1 MWFNKQYLQ
10 QIQQLE
16 SRLAETSDF
25 VNAVRDHNAVIEFK
39 PDGTILDVNDA
50 FLAVVGYR
58 RDEVVGQHHRIFCE
72 PSYASG
78 SAYGQFWASLAA
90 GQFSSGAFQR
100 VASRGRKIWLQ
111 ATYFPVSRNGRVYK
125 VIKLAQDVSVEVEQ
139 RTKQQAILEALDRSL
154 AVIEFSPDGTVLSAN
169 DNFLRCLG
177 YRLEDVRGKHHRL
190 FCPDHFYRNH
200 PGFWQELARGDIK
213 TGKFERVTRNG
224 AAIWLEATYNPVF
237 DEQKRVIKVIKFASD
252 ITARVKRELA
262 TQQAAEIANTT
273 SEETATI
280 AGNGAA
286 MLQESVQ
293 ISQTIARQIGDASG
307 LIGQLNAKSAEIF
320 AIVTTISSIA
330 EQTNLLA
337 LNAAIEA
344 ARAGEHGR
352 GFAVVADE
360 VRSLASR
367 TNTSTVEI
375 EDMVKA
381 NQGLTQDA
389 MARMQRV
396 QEQAHAGS
404 ELINRAAAVIEEIR
418 QGAENVSQ
426 TVAAL
431 GKID

>member
-25 VNAVRDHNAVIEFK
+25 VNAVRDHNAVIEFT
-39 PDGTILDVNDA
+39 PDGTVLDVNDA

-72 PSYASG
+72 PSYASSG
-78 SAYGQFWASLAA
+78 AYGQFWASLAA
-90 GQFSSGAFQR
+90 GQFSNGAFQR
-100 VASRGRKIWLQ
+100 VTNRGRKIWLQ
-111 ATYFPVSRNGRVYK
+111 ATYFPVSCNGRVYK

-190 FCPDHFYRNH
+190 FCPDHFYRDH

-381 NQGLTQDA
+381 NQGLTHDA
-389 MARMQRV
+389 MARMQKV

-418 QGAENVSQ
+418 LGAENVSQ

-431 GKID
+431 SRID